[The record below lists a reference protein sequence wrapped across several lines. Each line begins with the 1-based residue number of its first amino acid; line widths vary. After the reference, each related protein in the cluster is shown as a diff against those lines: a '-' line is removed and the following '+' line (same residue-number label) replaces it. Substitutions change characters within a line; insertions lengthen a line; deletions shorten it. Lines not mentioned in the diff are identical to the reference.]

1 MKTNQLKKLGLAII
15 SAVMMFSSALGN
27 LGIVSAKE
35 VKYSIREYETGYK
48 TDRGTNLLK
57 LRIKGADILIMEH
70 IGGRLLSVYS
80 MEKHSQKDH
89 ISLIMEILQEFIEML
104 RESLILQPIDTIM
117 ENQAG

>member
-57 LRIKGADILIMEH
+57 LRIKGADIPDYGTHWGLD
-70 IGGRLLSVYS
+70 LS
-80 MEKHSQKDH
+80 
-89 ISLIMEILQEFIEML
+89 ILC
-104 RESLILQPIDTIM
+104 D
-117 ENQAG
+117 

>member
-57 LRIKGADILIMEH
+57 LRIKGADIPDYGTH
-70 IGGRLLSVYS
+70 WG
-80 MEKHSQKDH
+80 
-89 ISLIMEILQEFIEML
+89 
-104 RESLILQPIDTIM
+104 
-117 ENQAG
+117 AGCFLCTAWRNTPKRITYL